1 MSVVVENKGTKV
13 KLVDGTMYTVQCEG
27 VFVVCDTCSAE
38 YSGIP
43 SYGYCDETFAC
54 AMADGE
60 SFIKL
65 PGYTD

>member
-1 MSVVVENKGTKV
+1 MAVVVENKGTQV
-13 KLVDGTMYTVQCEG
+13 ELIDGTMYTVQFEG

-38 YSGIP
+38 YSSIP
-43 SYGYCDETFAC
+43 SYGYCDETLAC

-65 PGYTD
+65 PGYTN